1 MKLKP
6 ILPSLKERKRYI
18 VFEVVSATTQS
29 FETIK
34 EKINKALLAFLGEL
48 GCAKAG
54 IIVLNEWKNN
64 RGIIK
69 VNNKEVDK
77 VKAALTLIKNSILI
91 KCIYVTGLL
100 NKAKL
105 KMEV

>member
-18 VFEVVSATTQS
+18 VFEVVSASSKS
-29 FETIK
+29 FNEIK
-34 EKINKALLAFLGEL
+34 EKLNHALLKFLGEL

-54 IIVLNEWKNN
+54 SIILDEWKNN
-64 RGIIK
+64 RGIIRA
-69 VNNKEVDK
+69 NNREVDN
-77 VKAALTLIKNSILI
+77 VKAALTLIKDGILV